1 MTNKRRRRQ
10 RLPAEPVT
18 ISIER
23 MSNEGRGI
31 GSLDGKIAFV
41 DGALPGENVSAV
53 YTGQRSQY
61 DELKTVDVLTE
72 SKERVKP
79 PCDVASICGG
89 CTLQHFDSGAQLRF
103 KQSVLLN
110 HLQHS
115 APQQTGYDVLSALA
129 GPTLSYRRKA
139 RLGVRYVHRKGDVLV
154 GFREQGNSFIT
165 NMERCPVLVSQV
177 DNLIRPL
184 RDLIHSMDTCREIPQ
199 IEVAVGESAARSDED
214 IDKEL
219 VVSLILRHLQPL
231 PETDLQKLKVFADE
245 HQVQWFLQSGG
256 PATVKRFWPET
267 GTDKLSY
274 YLPVTDAA
282 RPIEMQFA
290 PSDFTQVN
298 ALINRKMIRQAIEL
312 LDLQPEDRVL
322 DLFCGL
328 GNFSLPMALNCA
340 EVTGVEGSQEM
351 SERASENARLNNIEN
366 TRFFSADLFTEFDG
380 QPWSDQQYTKILL
393 DPPRSGAIEIVQ
405 RINELAPEVIVY
417 VSCNPATLARDAG
430 ELLNQGYKMTHAGV
444 MDMFPH
450 TGHVE
455 SMARF
460 VKKDS
465 GA

>member
-1 MTNKRRRRQ
+1 MKNKRRRRQ
-10 RLPAEPVT
+10 RLPADPVA

-53 YTGQRSQY
+53 YTGKRSQY
-61 DELKTVDVLTE
+61 DELKTVEVLTE
-72 SKERVKP
+72 SAQRVEP
-79 PCDVASICGG
+79 PCEVAAICGG
-89 CTLQHFDSGAQLRF
+89 CTLQHLGSDAQLDF
-103 KQSVLLN
+103 KQTVLLN
-110 HLQHS
+110 HLQHHS
-115 APQQTGYDVLSALA
+115 KQTGYDILPAMA

-177 DNLIRPL
+177 DALIRPL
-184 RDLIHSMDTCREIPQ
+184 RDLIYSMEICREIPQ
-199 IEVAVGESAARSDED
+199 IEVAVGESAARPDED
-214 IDKEL
+214 IDKDL
-219 VVSLILRHLQPL
+219 VISLILRHLQPL
-231 PETDLQKLKVFADE
+231 PDSDLQKLKMFADN

-256 PATVKRFWPET
+256 PATVQPFWPET
-267 GTDKLSY
+267 GNDKLSY
-274 YLPVTDAA
+274 YLNVGDGLS
-282 RPIEMQFA
+282 PIEMRFA

-298 ALINRKMIRQAIEL
+298 ALINRKMIRQAITL

-328 GNFSLPMALNCA
+328 GNFSLPMALYCA
-340 EVTGVEGSQEM
+340 EVTGVEGSQDM
-351 SERASENARLNNIEN
+351 RDRATENARSNGMTN

-380 QPWSDQQYTKILL
+380 QPWSDQRYTKILL
-393 DPPRSGAIEIVQ
+393 DPPRSGAIEIVE
-405 RINELAPEVIVY
+405 RINELAPDVIVY

-430 ELLNQGYKMTHAGV
+430 ELFNQGYRMTHAGV

-460 VKKDS
+460 VKRDS

>member
-1 MTNKRRRRQ
+1 MGNKRRRRQ
-10 RLPAEPVT
+10 KLPAEPVN
-18 ISIER
+18 IAIER

-31 GSLDGKIAFV
+31 GTLSGKITFV
-41 DGALPGENVSAV
+41 DGALPGEEVTAT
-53 YTGQRSQY
+53 YTGRRSQY
-61 DELKTVDVLTE
+61 DELKTTEVL
-72 SKERVKP
+72 SQSSDRVTP
-79 PCDVASICGG
+79 PCPVASICGG
-89 CTLQHFDSGAQLRF
+89 CTLQHMDSAAQLQF
-103 KQSVLLN
+103 KEGVLLN

-115 APQQTGYDVLSALA
+115 ANQTDYEVLPAMA

-165 NMERCPVLVSQV
+165 NMEHCPVLVSQV
-177 DNLIRPL
+177 GQLIRPL

-199 IEVAVGESAARSDED
+199 IEVAVGESSAQSDEN
-214 IDKEL
+214 IDQDL

-231 PETDLQKLKVFADE
+231 ADEDLARLKAFADKYDI
-245 HQVQWFLQSGG
+245 QWFLQSGG
-256 PATVKRFWPET
+256 PATVKRFWPES
-267 GTDKLSY
+267 GSDMLSY
-274 YLPVTDAA
+274 FLPVADDKSI
-282 RPIEMQFA
+282 RMQFS

-298 ALINRKMIRQAIEL
+298 AVINRKMIRQAMSL
-312 LDLQPEDRVL
+312 LDLKPDDVVL

-328 GNFSLPMALNCA
+328 GNFSLPMAQHCA
-340 EVTGVEGSQEM
+340 QVTGVEGSQEM
-351 SERASENARLNNIEN
+351 SERATENARLNNIDN
-366 TRFFSADLFTEFDG
+366 ARFFSADLFTEFDG
-380 QPWSDQQYTKILL
+380 QPWSDQHYSKILL

-405 RINELAPEVIVY
+405 RINELAPDVIVY

-430 ELLNQGYKMTHAGV
+430 ELLQQGYQMTHAGV

-460 VKKDS
+460 VRKGS

>member
-1 MTNKRRRRQ
+1 MKNKRRRRQ
-10 RLPAEPVT
+10 RLPAEPVNIT
-18 ISIER
+18 IER

-41 DGALPGENVSAV
+41 DGALPGEEVTAS

-61 DELKTVDVLTE
+61 DELKTIEVLKA
-72 SKERVKP
+72 SPERVMP
-79 PCDVASICGG
+79 PCAVAAVCGG
-89 CTLQHFDSGAQLRF
+89 CTLQHLESEAQLHF
-103 KQSVLLN
+103 KQTVLQN

-115 APQQTGYDVLSALA
+115 AKQTDYELLPLMA

-165 NMERCPVLVSQV
+165 NMEQCPVLVSQV
-177 DNLIRPL
+177 DRLIRPL
-184 RDLIHSMDTCREIPQ
+184 RDLIHDMDTSREIPQ
-199 IEVAVGESAARSDED
+199 IEVAVGESSAHPDED
-214 IDKEL
+214 INKNL
-219 VVSLILRHLQPL
+219 VVCLILRHLQPL
-231 PETDLQKLKVFADE
+231 SENDLEKLKVFANKY
-245 HQVQWFLQSGG
+245 QVQWFLQSGG

-267 GTDKLSY
+267 GTDRLSY
-274 YLPVTDAA
+274 YLPQSDTEKT
-282 RPIEMQFA
+282 IEMQFS

-298 ALINRKMIRQAIEL
+298 ALINRKMIRQAIDL
-312 LDLQPEDRVL
+312 LDLQPGDKVL

-328 GNFSLPMALNCA
+328 GNFSLPMALQCA

-351 SERASENARLNNIEN
+351 SERATGNARLNQINN

-380 QPWSDQQYTKILL
+380 QPWSDQQYNKILL

-405 RINELAPEVIVY
+405 RINELAPDVIVY
-417 VSCNPATLARDAG
+417 VSCNPATLTRDAG
-430 ELLNQGYKMTHAGV
+430 ELLNQGYQMTHAGV

-460 VKKDS
+460 VRKES

>member
-1 MTNKRRRRQ
+1 MGNKRRRRQ
-10 RLPAEPVT
+10 KLPAEPVN
-18 ISIER
+18 IAIER

-31 GSLDGKIAFV
+31 GTLSGKITFV
-41 DGALPGENVSAV
+41 DGALPGEEVTAT
-53 YTGQRSQY
+53 YTVRRSQY
-61 DELKTVDVLTE
+61 DELKTTEVL
-72 SKERVKP
+72 SQSSDRVTP
-79 PCDVASICGG
+79 PCPVASICGG
-89 CTLQHFDSGAQLRF
+89 CTLQHMDSAAQLQF
-103 KQSVLLN
+103 KEGVLLN

-115 APQQTGYDVLSALA
+115 ANQTDYEVLPAMA

-165 NMERCPVLVSQV
+165 NMEHCPVLVSQV
-177 DNLIRPL
+177 GQLIRPL

-199 IEVAVGESAARSDED
+199 IEVAVGESSAQSDEN
-214 IDKEL
+214 IDQDL

-231 PETDLQKLKVFADE
+231 ADEDLARLKAFADKYDI
-245 HQVQWFLQSGG
+245 QWFLQSGG
-256 PATVKRFWPET
+256 PATVKRFWPES
-267 GTDKLSY
+267 GSDMLSY
-274 YLPVTDAA
+274 FLPVADDKSI
-282 RPIEMQFA
+282 RMQFS

-298 ALINRKMIRQAIEL
+298 AVINRKMIRQAMSL
-312 LDLQPEDRVL
+312 LDLKPDDVVL

-328 GNFSLPMALNCA
+328 GNFSLPMAQHCA
-340 EVTGVEGSQEM
+340 QVTGVEGSQEM
-351 SERASENARLNNIEN
+351 SERATENARLNNIDN
-366 TRFFSADLFTEFDG
+366 ARFFSADLFTEFDG
-380 QPWSDQQYTKILL
+380 QPWSDQHYSKILL

-405 RINELAPEVIVY
+405 RINELAPDVIVY

-430 ELLNQGYKMTHAGV
+430 ELLQQGYQMTHAGV

-460 VKKDS
+460 VRKGS